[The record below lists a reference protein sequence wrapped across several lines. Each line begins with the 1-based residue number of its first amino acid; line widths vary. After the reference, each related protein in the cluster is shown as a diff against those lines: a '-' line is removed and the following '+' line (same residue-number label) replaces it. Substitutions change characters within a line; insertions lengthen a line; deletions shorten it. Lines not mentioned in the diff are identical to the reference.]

1 MFPSTTT
8 DCDPS
13 FITASYGICVFSCF
27 LITQFVSSSTC
38 TPIMA
43 IERGDDV
50 QPGPASGIKRG
61 ADTTA
66 LFVLLFA
73 LERRPGTQ
81 SGCITWKK
89 SFVCKQK
96 TQKEVP
102 WCSGTVCAH
111 SALSCSRSSELIII
125 LLWSPFHQWE
135 TLRGGARVSLIYT
148 RVTIL
153 LPLFHTHTHTHLQII
168 MPRFFHKLNWG
179 HDRDGWTTQITSTQ
193 DEDERQR
200 CGESS
205 KMPSDKNTNVSVSNT
220 SAVLDRKWNLFVFF
234 RIK

>member
-81 SGCITWKK
+81 RLYHMKK
-89 SFVCKQK
+89 KLCLQAED
-96 TQKEVP
+96 TE
-102 WCSGTVCAH
+102 
-111 SALSCSRSSELIII
+111 
-125 LLWSPFHQWE
+125 
-135 TLRGGARVSLIYT
+135 RGIVMFRYCMCTFSV
-148 RVTIL
+148 
-153 LPLFHTHTHTHLQII
+153 
-168 MPRFFHKLNWG
+168 KL
-179 HDRDGWTTQITSTQ
+179 
-193 DEDERQR
+193 
-200 CGESS
+200 
-205 KMPSDKNTNVSVSNT
+205 
-220 SAVLDRKWNLFVFF
+220 
-234 RIK
+234 